1 MSWLTAASASPRRDR
16 RGRQSTPERAL
27 PYPDAVQLFLVRHG
41 ETESNRLGLAL
52 GQADVPLNERGVWQA
67 GRVAEALAGESLAAV
82 YSSPLARTLDTAR
95 AIAGRHALE
104 VQVEGGLIEMDI
116 GEADGLTFTEMRAR
130 FPGLLEAWIGPEG
143 PRQPM
148 PGGERLVDV
157 QQRAWEAVQ
166 QIAARHPD
174 QSVCAVTHNF
184 VILTVLATILKIELA
199 DFRRLR
205 HAVAAIS
212 ELDVTLRGIRIV
224 RMNDTCH
231 LEGGG

>member
-1 MSWLTAASASPRRDR
+1 MR
-16 RGRQSTPERAL
+16 
-27 PYPDAVQLFLVRHG
+27 LFLVRHG

-67 GRVAEALAGESLAAV
+67 GRVADALAGEHLAAV

-95 AIAGRHALE
+95 AIAGRHGLE
-104 VQVEGGLIEMDI
+104 VRVEGGLIEMDI
-116 GEADGLTFTEMRAR
+116 GEAEGLAFAEMRVR
-130 FPGLLEAWIGPEG
+130 FPGLLEAWTGPDG
-143 PRQPM
+143 PQQPM

-157 QQRAWEAVQ
+157 QRRAWEAMQ
-166 QIAARHPD
+166 QIAAGRFG

-184 VILTVLATILKIELA
+184 VILTVLAAVLKIELA
-199 DFRRLR
+199 DFRRLG

-212 ELDVTLRGIRIV
+212 EIDVTPRSARVV
-224 RMNDTCH
+224 RMNDTRH